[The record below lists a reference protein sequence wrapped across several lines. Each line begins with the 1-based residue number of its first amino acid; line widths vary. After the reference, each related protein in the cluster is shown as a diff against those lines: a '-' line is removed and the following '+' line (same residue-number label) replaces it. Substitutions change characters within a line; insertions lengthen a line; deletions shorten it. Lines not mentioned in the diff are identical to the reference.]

1 MAVADAMIS
10 TLTQNVFTA
19 LMNQAQF
26 ALDFRGQFE
35 QMKTRLDLMKA
46 FLADTENL
54 KRKNEVAKT
63 ALTKLREVL
72 YEADNVLTDCLI
84 RDEYRKNGACFG
96 FSLEDPFFLHQTGK
110 KLKDINSRMEQIEK
124 TLGSFLRAPDSVHAD
139 EPYQVRRFSSQD
151 FNPKEIIGMEEDVKK
166 IKGWI
171 FDTNEVHQQVAIV
184 GMGGLGKTTIAQ
196 KIFHDNEV
204 LGRFD
209 KMIWVSVSRAY
220 NEENLVR
227 SMLERLGKNVSGCG
241 SSQLL
246 GEVQQVLADKTC
258 LIVMDDVWQM
268 NVEWWT
274 NLCSVLP
281 KGGGKRSCI
290 IITTRNEGV
299 ASDMGVESSRIHKP
313 NTLNDEHSWSL
324 FSKFAFSSRKG
335 VCQDAHFERLGKE
348 ITKKCGGLPLAI
360 KTIGALLAAKI
371 DQPHEWREISKS
383 FHSQLTTGGKN
394 SSVMASLQLSYDEL
408 PTRLKQCLLCFSIYP
423 EDFEIRAEQII
434 NWWIGEG
441 LIQGKSSRPAAEVG
455 YEYLSELIKRCLVE
469 VVQQRSYDG
478 RVYNCKVH
486 DMVRELIITNA
497 EEEAFCH
504 FDLQG
509 IQTPTSDSRWLGLTD
524 AMNKNYSLKDV
535 PKLRALLV
543 LKSSCSEVEF
553 KNFGLLRS
561 LRVLDF
567 SNIRLDEI
575 SVDDLFNWI
584 TSLKRLASLNLSGLQ
599 SLEMVP
605 PSIRKLRN
613 LQLFVLT
620 GCNKL
625 KRLPA
630 SITTL
635 RKLIVL
641 DVGLCPLESLPR
653 GLGKLSYLQ
662 ELSGFKVTSQS
673 KKSYSQLL
681 ELKELTQLRV
691 LRMSISDETEI
702 LENEM
707 NILCELKDLRVLSI
721 DAENCK
727 RKKNEILEMLDKL
740 APPPSLQEL
749 YLRNYRRE
757 TLPIWVNPGKLS
769 ELQYLCIENGDL
781 NNLTVEVENKNCH
794 LTWSLDGLCLK
805 FLTRLEVDWKEL
817 QKDMP
822 LLRHLEVSH
831 CYKLKDFPCSVKTP
845 GFWRKMQGPEI
856 DLEETSA
863 NPKDDL

>member
-1 MAVADAMIS
+1 
-10 TLTQNVFTA
+10 
-19 LMNQAQF
+19 
-26 ALDFRGQFE
+26 
-35 QMKTRLDLMKA
+35 
-46 FLADTENL
+46 
-54 KRKNEVAKT
+54 
-63 ALTKLREVL
+63 
-72 YEADNVLTDCLI
+72 
-84 RDEYRKNGACFG
+84 
-96 FSLEDPFFLHQTGK
+96 
-110 KLKDINSRMEQIEK
+110 MEHIEK
-124 TLGSFLRAPDSVHAD
+124 SLGSFLKAPETLHNT
-139 EPYQVRRFSSQD
+139 EETYQVRGFTSQD
-151 FNPKEIIGMEEDVKK
+151 FNPTEIIGMEDDVKK
-166 IKGWI
+166 IKSWI
-171 FDTNEVHQQVAIV
+171 FDTDEVLHQVAIV

-209 KMIWVSVSRAY
+209 KMIWVSVTRAY
-220 NEENLVR
+220 SEENLVR
-227 SMLERLGKNVSGCG
+227 SMLERLGKNVSGFG
-241 SSQLL
+241 STSQLL

-268 NVEWWT
+268 NVEWWI

-281 KGGGKRSCI
+281 KGSGKRSCV
-290 IITTRNEGV
+290 IITSRNEGV

-335 VCQDAHFERLGKE
+335 VCPDAYFERLGKE

-371 DQPHEWREISKS
+371 DHPHEWREISKS

-408 PTRLKQCLLCFSIYP
+408 PTCLKQCLLCFSIYP
-423 EDFEIRAEQII
+423 EDYEIRAEQLIH
-434 NWWIGEG
+434 WWIGEG
-441 LIQGKSSRPAAEVG
+441 LIQGKGSKPATEIG

-478 RVYNCKVH
+478 RVYNCKMH

-497 EEEAFCH
+497 EEEGFCN
-504 FDLQG
+504 FDQQG
-509 IQTPTSDSRWLGLTD
+509 IQKLTPDTRWIGFHD
-524 AMNKNYSLKDV
+524 GMNKNYSLKDL
-535 PKLRALLV
+535 PKHRALLV
-543 LKSSCSEVEF
+543 LKSSHCNIDF

-567 SNIRLDEI
+567 SNIQLEEI
-575 SVDDLFNWI
+575 NMDDLFDWI
-584 TSLKRLASLNLSGLQ
+584 SSLKRLASLNLSGVQ

-613 LQLFVLT
+613 LQLLVLT

-625 KRLPA
+625 KRLNPL
-630 SITTL
+630 ITTL

-641 DVGLCPLESLPR
+641 DVGFCPLESLPQ

-662 ELSGFKVTSQS
+662 ELNGFKVTSPS
-673 KKSYSQLL
+673 KKNCCQLF
-681 ELKELTQLRV
+681 ELKGLRQLRV
-691 LRMSISDETEI
+691 LRISVSDETEI
-702 LENEM
+702 LENET
-707 NILCELKDLRVLSI
+707 NILFELKELRVLSI

-727 RKKNEILEMLDKL
+727 RNTKEILDMLDKL

-749 YLRNYRRE
+749 YLRNYHRE
-757 TLPIWVNPGKLS
+757 TLPIWVNPRQLS

-781 NNLTVEVENKNCH
+781 NTLTAETGDKNCH
-794 LTWSLDGLCLK
+794 MPWNLEGLCLK

-817 QKDMP
+817 QKDLP
-822 LLRHLEVSH
+822 LLRYLEVSH
-831 CYKLKDFPCSVKTP
+831 CYKLKDFPCSVKIP
-845 GFWRKMQGPEI
+845 GFWRKNQGPEM
-856 DLEETSA
+856 DSEETSA
-863 NPKDDL
+863 NLEDDL